1 MNKKLIS
8 EEINKARLLMGYK
21 PSSTLTE
28 NINSMGIITESEIS
42 EQKGKALISAF
53 FGNSVD
59 DVIKR
64 TGKYGAVVSIFD
76 DVAKNVGR
84 VTDDAGRV
92 ISSGDDLVQA
102 LAKGNINN
110 AAELS
115 KVAKGL
121 LKGGKIQGNA
131 RKLLTDK
138 AADLTIKDAR
148 YANMSKKQIENTLK
162 KKGYDPAIADEIASK
177 VDLKR
182 GKGGG
187 GAGGGKGGG
196 GKGGGRP
203 TNPTLPP
210 LPNKPSWWRRGWDW
224 LTKTKWGRRVM
235 IAGGILAAYL
245 LWKSFTDDGDDLAEC
260 LKGYVKDAAE
270 FEKFLNDGYITINN
284 IKFYPDGTAEF
295 GGQKGKWSE
304 EGDVVVVTI
313 GGVSNS
319 VPCKKPDPIVTTTTT
334 GGPGPGPNPY
344 TPCSSFPYEKFCK
357 SDKIKDIQKCL
368 GLTADGKLGPGTEKA
383 LKAKGYSVPLTQS
396 DYDKIMANC
405 GGSSVTTTT
414 TLSAVTSDFET
425 STGV

>member
-28 NINSMGIITESEIS
+28 NIDSVGIITESEIS
-42 EQKGKALISAF
+42 EQKGKALISAI
-53 FGNSVD
+53 FGTAD
-59 DVIKR
+59 DAAIKASGSYR
-64 TGKYGAVVSIFD
+64 AVVSMFD

-102 LAKGNINN
+102 LARGRINN

-138 AADLTIKDAR
+138 AADITIKDAR

-177 VDLKR
+177 VELKR
-182 GKGGG
+182 GGKVG
-187 GAGGGKGGG
+187 GGGKGGG
-196 GKGGGRP
+196 GGKRP

-210 LPNKPSWWRRGWDW
+210 LPNKPPWWKRGWDW

-245 LWKSFTDDGDDLAEC
+245 LWKSFTDDGDDLADC

-295 GGQKGKWSE
+295 GGQKGEWVDNGTE
-304 EGDVVVVTI
+304 VVVTI

-319 VPCKKPDPIVTTTTT
+319 VPCKKGDPIETTTTT
-334 GGPGPGPNPY
+334 RSGSDPY

-383 LKAKGYSVPLTQS
+383 LKAKGYSVPLSQS

-405 GGSSVTTTT
+405 EGSSVTTTT
-414 TLSAVTSDFET
+414 TVFSGGEMGSIENFV
-425 STGV
+425 